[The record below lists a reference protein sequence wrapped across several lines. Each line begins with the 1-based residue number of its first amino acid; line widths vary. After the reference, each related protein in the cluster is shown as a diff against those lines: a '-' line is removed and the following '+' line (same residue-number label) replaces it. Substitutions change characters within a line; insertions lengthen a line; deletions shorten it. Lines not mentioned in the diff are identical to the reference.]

1 MKQRLTLFFVS
12 LFLFVGTALAQTKV
26 TGTVLSQEDGQPII
40 GAAVKVVGTSTGMLT
55 DVNGRFTVAMPEGKD
70 QLEVSYLGYQSKTVK
85 AKANMRV
92 FLKTDAQVVDE
103 VVVTGYGSQRKASFT
118 GAASKVDG
126 AVVEKKSDA
135 NFVKALEG
143 TITGVQM
150 NNSSSMPGTWGS
162 VYVRGRA
169 SLNSGTQ
176 PLYVIDGVPVNSDYD
191 TMSSTSNNAMDP
203 MASINPT
210 DIESVTVLKDAAATA
225 IYGARAGN
233 GVIVITTKKGAKG
246 RHNINV
252 DIKQGFT
259 AMANNNMK
267 FANAEQTMSL
277 YADGYVARY
286 GGTKEARIADLTAMY
301 EWDGKTSTDWMDE
314 ISRKGYYQDYNINI
328 SGQTGDTNYYVSAG
342 YLDTKGIIIASD
354 FKRYSGRINVDSKFK
369 MFKFGANLSYAYSV
383 KNGFSQSTSGSFTN
397 ATVGAISSMQPFYP
411 VYNEDGTY
419 SNVDSYNPFAVWDK
433 GLGDINEDKTT
444 TLSASPYLQVD
455 FGKGIY
461 FKSTFGANI
470 YGLRQYQYWS
480 AIYNPQGMD
489 YPGLGQQYN
498 SQTTTLTWNNILG
511 WNYTFGQQHNLSLM
525 LGQEMQRK
533 DYWYEYYCGD
543 NFPFASAGMRD
554 LSTVG
559 HWSDSEYYKKEARLA
574 SYFGDAHYSFADKYY
589 LSASLRHDGS
599 SVFGSNKRWG
609 TFWSVGGKWRFTGE
623 KFLEGN
629 NTLTNGTFRVSY
641 GTVGNQ
647 DIGFYAA
654 RGFYVSGSN
663 YHGASGMTPESISN
677 SELTWEVSKKF
688 DVGVDLQF
696 FNRLN
701 VTLDYYNEK
710 TTDALFK
717 VPLSRTTGMKETY
730 QNIGS
735 IRNSGIELSI
745 NGTILRNK
753 DLNWTAYAN
762 LTWNKNKVLAL
773 STDKPIESSYT
784 IIEAGR
790 PYRQFYMKEYAGVN
804 PENGKAQWYKNA
816 EGDELTE
823 NYTEAAKRYVGS
835 ADPKVFGGF
844 GTTVTWKD
852 FDASMTFNYRLGGKV
867 FDSGARFTGFG
878 MSFRTPLEDVALNSW
893 TEDNK
898 NAKYPQYIYGDPN
911 SSTQNS
917 TRFLYSGNFLR
928 LSNVSVGYTLPKSIT
943 TKALIE
949 KARIYI
955 SCDNLHTW
963 AASDFVGYNPE
974 TFESGVIAWQYPAVS
989 TYVAGVQITF

>member
-191 TMSSTSNNAMDP
+191 TMSSSSNNAMDP

-246 RHNINV
+246 RHNVNV

-286 GGTKEARIADLTAMY
+286 GGTKDARIADLTAMY

-328 SGQTGDTNYYVSAG
+328 SGQTGETNYYVSAG

-383 KNGFSQSTSGSFTN
+383 KNGFSQSTGGSFTN

-433 GLGDINEDKTT
+433 ELGDINEDKTT

-480 AIYNPQGMD
+480 AVYNPQGKD
-489 YPGLGQQYN
+489 YNGLGQQYN
-498 SQTTTLTWNNILG
+498 SNTTTLTWTNTLG
-511 WNYTFGQQHNLSLM
+511 WDYTINEKHNIDLLF
-525 LGQEMQRK
+525 GQEMQRRNF
-533 DYWYEYYCGD
+533 WYEYYSGND
-543 NFPFASAGMRD
+543 FPFADSGMRD
-554 LSTVG
+554 FSTCANI
-559 HWSDSEYYKKEARLA
+559 DSGEYFKSERRLA
-574 SYFGDAHYSFADKYY
+574 SYFANAQYS
-589 LSASLRHDGS
+589 
-599 SVFGSNKRWG
+599 
-609 TFWSVGGKWRFTGE
+609 
-623 KFLEGN
+623 
-629 NTLTNGTFRVSY
+629 
-641 GTVGNQ
+641 
-647 DIGFYAA
+647 
-654 RGFYVSGSN
+654 
-663 YHGASGMTPESISN
+663 
-677 SELTWEVSKKF
+677 
-688 DVGVDLQF
+688 
-696 FNRLN
+696 
-701 VTLDYYNEK
+701 
-710 TTDALFK
+710 
-717 VPLSRTTGMKETY
+717 
-730 QNIGS
+730 
-735 IRNSGIELSI
+735 
-745 NGTILRNK
+745 
-753 DLNWTAYAN
+753 
-762 LTWNKNKVLAL
+762 
-773 STDKPIESSYT
+773 
-784 IIEAGR
+784 
-790 PYRQFYMKEYAGVN
+790 
-804 PENGKAQWYKNA
+804 
-816 EGDELTE
+816 
-823 NYTEAAKRYVGS
+823 
-835 ADPKVFGGF
+835 
-844 GTTVTWKD
+844 
-852 FDASMTFNYRLGGKV
+852 
-867 FDSGARFTGFG
+867 
-878 MSFRTPLEDVALNSW
+878 
-893 TEDNK
+893 
-898 NAKYPQYIYGDPN
+898 
-911 SSTQNS
+911 
-917 TRFLYSGNFLR
+917 
-928 LSNVSVGYTLPKSIT
+928 
-943 TKALIE
+943 
-949 KARIYI
+949 
-955 SCDNLHTW
+955 
-963 AASDFVGYNPE
+963 
-974 TFESGVIAWQYPAVS
+974 
-989 TYVAGVQITF
+989 